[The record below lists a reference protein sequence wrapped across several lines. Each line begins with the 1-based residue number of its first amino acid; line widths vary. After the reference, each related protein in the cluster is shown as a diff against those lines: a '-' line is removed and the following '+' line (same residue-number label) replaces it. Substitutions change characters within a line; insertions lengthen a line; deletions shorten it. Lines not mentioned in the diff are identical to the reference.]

1 MAEERSA
8 FFLINRGLHNSP
20 EKVCRRA
27 CKHRKTRR
35 PVIYLADFLPAAKS
49 YLTI

>member
-20 EKVCRRA
+20 KRYVVVLKAPRVRQ
-27 CKHRKTRR
+27 
-35 PVIYLADFLPAAKS
+35 PVTYLTDFLHAAKNE
-49 YLTI
+49 LTI

>member
-1 MAEERSA
+1 MTEESSA
-8 FFLINRGLHNSP
+8 FFLIYRGLHNSP

-27 CKHRKTRR
+27 CEHRDVRR
-35 PVIYLADFLPAAKS
+35 SVMYLTDFLHTAKC